1 MYMQIVTITSQGQ
14 ITVPALMRKA
24 ISLEKFTK
32 AMVKVVDN
40 KIIFE
45 PIVDV
50 VSLGGV
56 LKHKAKKNKH
66 IGDIIKDEERIIS
79 KMIKK

>member
-1 MYMQIVTITSQGQ
+1 MYMQIVTVTRQGQ
-14 ITVPALMRKA
+14 ITVPALMRRA
-24 ISLEKFTK
+24 ISLEKYTK
-32 AMVKVVDN
+32 AMVKIEDN

-45 PIVDV
+45 PIADV

-56 LKHKAKKNKH
+56 LRHKAKKNKH
-66 IGDIIKDEERIIS
+66 LYNIIKDEENAIL